1 MANKAYIQ
9 MMRRARRRELLQ
21 IALIALACIPAAL
34 VIWALIF
41 IAFLF

>member
-9 MMRRARRRELLQ
+9 MVRRQRRRELLQ
-21 IALIALACIPAAL
+21 IALIALGAIPAAL
-34 VIWALIF
+34 FIWAFFF